1 MAYKKKS
8 KSLDPSYT
16 AKVKGGRKGVGEVVL
31 TYRLGQNGQFLGTR
45 NFGRTYID
53 LAKDL
58 SKVNRK
64 LFRQGMCYYVSSQ
77 QITSPE
83 ADPGNFTTGS
93 LQVNTLPN
101 TWVIANSWVRA
112 FAAWSQMRKQVLE
125 DNPSIKAR
133 WSDFKVFFNLDMWSH
148 IDGGF
153 AFPSPIT
160 NLFGAANEFTAD
172 EWAYSQFTQ
181 PDHTTGGTANDYTG
195 HMLGANHGSALPYTW
210 QNMMSAGLVQAY
222 QDGRSL
228 VQPKDM
234 PANIGDG
241 MYANL
246 FDLGGQEEDL
256 IQDISEEN
264 DLPPYDQDNLQNI
277 NLTDPDGVPAAFM
290 SIQSGIPV
298 AQGGP
303 MVVPLGLLRLQW
315 AVSSDQEGDQFGY
328 MVTLTPGKYHGVHA
342 ESMGQ

>member
-8 KSLDPSYT
+8 KSLDPSYSV
-16 AKVKGGRKGVGEVVL
+16 KMKGGRKNVGEIVL
-31 TYRLGQNGQFLGTR
+31 TYKLGQNGQFLGTR
-45 NFGRTYID
+45 NNGDCYID
-53 LAKDL
+53 IPKDL
-58 SKVNRK
+58 SRVNRK
-64 LFRQGMCYYVSSQ
+64 LFRQGMCYYSTSQ
-77 QITSPE
+77 QLIAPE
-83 ADPGNFTTGS
+83 SVSGF

-133 WSDFKVFFNLDMWSH
+133 WSDFKVFFNTDHQGHIAAGLD
-148 IDGGF
+148 
-153 AFPSPIT
+153 FPSPIT
-160 NLFGAANEFTAD
+160 RILGTVNEFTAD
-172 EWAYSQFTQ
+172 EWQYSQFTQ
-181 PDHTTGGTANDYTG
+181 PDHTVGGVANDYTG
-195 HMLGANHGSALPYTW
+195 HMLGGNVAAAAPATW
-210 QNMMSAGLVQAY
+210 QNMISASLTQAY
-222 QDGRSL
+222 EDGRAL

-264 DLPPYDQDNLQNI
+264 DLPPYDQDDLQNI
-277 NLTDPDGVPAAFM
+277 NSTDPVGVPKAYMQILPNQLPTAL
-290 SIQSGIPV
+290 
-298 AQGGP
+298 AGG
-303 MVVPLGLLRLQW
+303 MVIPLGLLRLSW
-315 AVSSDQEGDQFGY
+315 NNSSTSEPDGFTY
-328 MVTLTPGKYHGVHA
+328 MITLAPGRYNGVHA